1 MAAIS
6 WSKLAK
12 STFDKHALPS
22 TSRLAAFHP
31 AASLGLCGPLS
42 RGRATE
48 HLFQAKAWAKS
59 KPTYH

>member
-42 RGRATE
+42 RGRE
-48 HLFQAKAWAKS
+48 AKAWTKS